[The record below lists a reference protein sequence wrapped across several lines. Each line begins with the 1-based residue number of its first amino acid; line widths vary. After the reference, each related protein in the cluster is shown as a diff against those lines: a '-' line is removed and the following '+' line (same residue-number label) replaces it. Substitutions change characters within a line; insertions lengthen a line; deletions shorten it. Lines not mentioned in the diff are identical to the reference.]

1 MFLAAAPAVAAPA
14 PDPPPSA
21 LTPDPAPEAV
31 KRPSASAPQ
40 PRVRVL
46 SPPAAAPAH
55 AARPPVHV
63 HATAQRPKAKQQPQ
77 VAKLQG
83 VVRDSAPMPRGPE
96 PPAADV
102 FERGRLALA
111 GLALFVVA
119 LGGAVVLLTTRRAL
133 TGAEA

>member
-31 KRPSASAPQ
+31 KRPSVSPQ
-40 PRVRVL
+40 PHVRVL
-46 SPPAAAPAH
+46 SPPAAAAAH

-63 HATAQRPKAKQQPQ
+63 HAAAQRPQAKQQPQ
-77 VAKLQG
+77 VAKLQD
-83 VVRDSAPMPRGPE
+83 VVRDSAPMPRGPD
-96 PPAADV
+96 PPAAEV

-111 GLALFVVA
+111 GLALVVVA
-119 LGGAVVLLTTRRAL
+119 LGGAVVLLTSRRAL